1 MKSNIIIVEDNF
13 TYIRYIEN
21 FLKSKGLT
29 TTTATTIAK
38 GKELITKADSK
49 DIVLCDYRFEKSDGL
64 ELLKWMN
71 AEGYTNPFIL
81 MTQFDMWNTA
91 TEAIK
96 LGAVDY
102 IPKHYLDENIM
113 EMFGKIWK
121 RQELTAGKKSNILRR
136 KSEAFQQLYKKIA
149 VVAKTNMPVLILG
162 ESGTG
167 KEHIAKMIHEQS
179 KRWNKPFESANC
191 ACFTD
196 ELAESELFGH
206 ELGAFTHAL
215 KKRIGRF
222 ELADKG
228 TIFLD
233 EVGTLTQ
240 KVQQILLRILQEGT
254 FRTVGDVKDKHVDVR
269 VIAATNEDLKVAIAE
284 KRFRE
289 DLYFRL
295 KEVVLTVPPLR
306 DCKEDI
312 IPLAEHFVKEFNEEE
327 KTNACGFDDAAKKL
341 LLSYSWPGNVR
352 ELRQIVRVAALNT
365 GEGLITADSLDIEDD
380 SQEIANSFEE
390 RRKQISKE
398 ELEWALKETG
408 GNRREAC
415 KRLGVCATTFYKRMK
430 ECGIPLKE

>member
-1 MKSNIIIVEDNF
+1 MKSNIIIVEDNL
-13 TYIRYIEN
+13 TYRRYIEN

-29 TTTATTIAK
+29 TTTATTISE
-38 GKELITKADSK
+38 GKELIANADNK
-49 DIVLCDYRFEKSDGL
+49 DIVLCDYRFDKGDGL

-71 AEGYTNPFIL
+71 AEGYANPFIL
-81 MTQFDMWNTA
+81 MTQFDMWSTA

-102 IPKHYLDENIM
+102 IPKDYLDANIM

-121 RQELTAGKKSNILRR
+121 RQELAMGKKSNILRR
-136 KSEAFQQLYKKIA
+136 KSEAFQQLYKKISI
-149 VVAKTNMPVLILG
+149 VAKTNMPVLILG

-179 KRWNKPFESANC
+179 KRWSKPFESANC
-191 ACFTD
+191 ACLTD
-196 ELAESELFGH
+196 ELADSELFGH
-206 ELGAFTHAL
+206 EKGAFTTAEY
-215 KKRIGRF
+215 KRIGRF

-240 KVQQILLRILQEGT
+240 KVQQMLLRILQEGT
-254 FRTVGDVKDKHVDVR
+254 FRTVGGMKDKHVDVR
-269 VIAATNEDLKVAIAE
+269 VIAATNEDLKAAIEE

-295 KEVVLTVPPLR
+295 KEVVLTIPPLR

-312 IPLAEHFVKEFNEEE
+312 IPLAEHFVKEFNDAE
-327 KTNACGFDDAAKKL
+327 KQNIIGFDDSAKKE

-352 ELRQIVRVAALNT
+352 ELRQVVRLAALNT
-365 GEGLITADSLDIEDD
+365 GEGLITVDSLDIEDD
-380 SQEIANSFEE
+380 SPKIAASFDE
-390 RRKQISKE
+390 RKLQIDKE
-398 ELEWALKETG
+398 RLEWALKEAR
-408 GNRREAC
+408 GN
-415 KRLGVCATTFYKRMK
+415 KRKASEILGISPTTLYDWLDR
-430 ECGIPLKE
+430 CGIPLK